1 MGRAFCAESNVR
13 ITRLERDAIPGAPAL
28 LGDGRLLDPLE
39 LGEPARLA
47 VDDGPVLV
55 TEEIVDLSYP
65 DHDVAQVQTSRC
77 LYRLELLPKAG

>member
-1 MGRAFCAESNVR
+1 MGRSFRAESNVR
-13 ITRLERDAIPGAPAL
+13 ITRLEGAEAPSAPAL

-55 TEEIVDLSYP
+55 TEKIVDLSYP
-65 DHDVAQVQTSRC
+65 DHDVAQVQTSRS
-77 LYRLELLPKAG
+77 LYRLELLPKAS